1 MMEYDFEIERIV
13 KEIKKLKAR
22 PGNVKKVGLQFP
34 EGLKTRA
41 VELAGEIEEKSG
53 AVTVIFA
60 DPCYGACDTK
70 ELEAKKLGLDLMVQF
85 GHDPF

>member
-1 MMEYDFEIERIV
+1 MEYDFEIERIV
-13 KEIKKLKAR
+13 SEIRRLKA
-22 PGNVKKVGLQFP
+22 KSVGLQFP

-41 VELAGEIEEKSG
+41 VEIAGEIERKSG
-53 AVTVIFA
+53 AMVVIFA

-70 ELEAKKLGLDLMVQF
+70 ESDAKRLGLDLMIQF